1 MQSSILGDALRAV
14 ARREN
19 FKAVEAL
26 RQRELVGLDEEAAL
40 LRTELPK
47 DMRKVK
53 DIEVKTLTGH
63 TVKIN
68 NVYPH
73 DPVLTIAVQ
82 VQAAGCGAVD
92 NQKLMFNNERIPM
105 QATLASVGIND
116 KATLHC
122 SLRLGA
128 TYRAEDADL
137 LGYTELESQAIGMIE
152 YEIKLAK
159 KAIALMRPLAEKAQK
174 DYAAVGHAVVLGS
187 GSDSGVV
194 TFRFSA
200 LAPSSASASSAA
212 SSASASASGYSSA
225 SASASSSGASEP
237 EKKEEKKEEKK
248 VARKPRSEASVV
260 AGQAAVRRSSRLE
273 RKRPVNYSE
282 GRRSVRARKN

>member
-1 MQSSILGDALRAV
+1 MQASILGDALRAV

-19 FKAVEAL
+19 VKAVEAL
-26 RQRELVGLDEEAAL
+26 RRRELVALDEEAAL

-137 LGYTELESQAIGMIE
+137 LGYTELESQAIGMVE
-152 YEIKLAK
+152 YEVKLAK
-159 KAIALMRPLAEKAQK
+159 KAIALMRPLVEKAQK

-200 LAPSSASASSAA
+200 LAPSSASASAS

-237 EKKEEKKEEKK
+237 EKKEEKK